1 MTRPEATREDVL
13 QTIEEFDHLGRDEFL
28 AKYRANGLGPARDY
42 FIRHAGSFYDSK
54 VVLAAAHE
62 RSTGRPLHASEFS
75 GGDAAAAEI
84 LRRLGFTVTSPSPD
98 WREDEIVLA
107 CDLVYRNDWRYLS
120 SSRPEVVELSA
131 LLQEFSDHPVALR
144 GPRFRNPNGVA
155 RKTADIAT
163 QHPAFSG
170 RSTRGNRLDKQ
181 VLEEFLADPA
191 VMSRRADAL
200 RGAINNDSSQ
210 VQVPD
215 MDLDWAVAG
224 EGRLLEKLHLV
235 RERNPVL
242 RQKKIDQV
250 AARGEA
256 ILCEVCKFD
265 FAATYGEQG
274 RGYIEV
280 HHRTPLHATGP
291 TRTTMADLAL
301 LCSNCH
307 RMIHRKSPW
316 LQVGELAEMFEK
328 ARERLA

>member
-13 QTIEEFDHLGRDEFL
+13 RTIEEFDRLGNDEFL
-28 AKYRANGLGPARDY
+28 AKYRAYGHGPARDY
-42 FIRHAGSFYDSK
+42 FIRQSDSFYDSK
-54 VVLAAAHE
+54 VVLAAAHG
-62 RSTGRPLHASEFS
+62 RRTGTALNASQFS
-75 GGDAAAAEI
+75 GGDAAAATI
-84 LRRLGFTVTSPSPD
+84 LRQLGFTVTAPSPD
-98 WREDEIVLA
+98 WSEAEIILA
-107 CDLVYRNDWRYLS
+107 CDLVYRNNWRYLS
-120 SSRPEVVELSA
+120 TSRPEVMELSE
-131 LLQEFSDHPVALR
+131 LLRKMSHQPVELR

-163 QHPAFSG
+163 QHPDFNG
-170 RSTRGNRLDKQ
+170 RPTRGNKLDKK
-181 VLEEFLADPA
+181 VLDEFLADPT

-200 RGAINNDSSQ
+200 RGAINNDSSH
-210 VQVPD
+210 VRVPD

-250 AARGEA
+250 VARGES

-328 ARERLA
+328 AR